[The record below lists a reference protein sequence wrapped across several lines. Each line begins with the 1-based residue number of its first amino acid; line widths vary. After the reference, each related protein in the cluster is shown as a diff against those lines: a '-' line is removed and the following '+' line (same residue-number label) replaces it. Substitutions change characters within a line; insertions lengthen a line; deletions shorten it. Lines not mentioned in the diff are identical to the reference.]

1 VGEKYRRHG
10 RRLRGHGGRR
20 PDWRRRRR
28 RTRRARPAL
37 LECRR
42 ECGRPVDPRPV
53 CAACAVHNA
62 RA

>member
-1 VGEKYRRHG
+1 VGEKYR

-20 PDWRRRRR
+20 PDRRRRRR
-28 RTRRARPAL
+28 RTRRARAAL
-37 LECRR
+37 LECGR

-53 CAACAVHNA
+53 CAACAVHNV